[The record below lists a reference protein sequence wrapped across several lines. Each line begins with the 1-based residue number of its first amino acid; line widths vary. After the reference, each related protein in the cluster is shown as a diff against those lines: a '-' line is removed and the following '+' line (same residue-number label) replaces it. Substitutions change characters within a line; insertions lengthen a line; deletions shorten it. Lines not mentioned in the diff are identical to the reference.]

1 MKKKLLLLLCLM
13 LCLAL
18 AGCSPENP
26 SEPATTE
33 EMAATTA
40 PAETGSVPGTTE
52 ALAEATDVP
61 EATQE
66 PARAY
71 LVVTAHGYVYEPI
84 PLYTAGRY
92 RITFGDN
99 VNVVEVTEDSIRMAE
114 STCENQDCVEQGTV
128 TLENRSKRVLQNMI
142 ICLPNDVAL
151 ELYTYEEVVELM
163 QAYAGG
169 QAE

>member
-18 AGCSPENP
+18 AGCSPDNP
-26 SEPATTE
+26 PESALTE
-33 EMAATTA
+33 EPVATTA
-40 PAETGSVPGTTE
+40 PVEAGNVPGT
-52 ALAEATDVP
+52 AESTAETTDAP
-61 EATQE
+61 AATQE
-66 PARAY
+66 PAKAY
-71 LVVTAHGYVYEPI
+71 LVVTAHGYLYDPI

-114 STCENQDCVEQGTV
+114 STCANQDCVEQGTV
-128 TLENRSKRVLQNMI
+128 TLENRGKRVLQNMI

-169 QAE
+169 QVE